1 MVRVS
6 DVVTSF
12 LAAHGVRHVFMLP
25 GGGAMYLVD
34 SLGRE
39 PAIDFVANLH
49 EQAAAIAAEAYG
61 QCSGQP
67 GVALVTTGPGGTN
80 AITGVAA
87 AWLDSTA
94 CLFISGQV
102 KRADLKDRAGVRQ
115 FGFQELGIVDVVR
128 SITKYAV
135 TVMDPLD
142 ISYHLEKA
150 WHIATTGR
158 PGPVWI
164 DVPLDVQ
171 GAIVAEEDLRHF
183 EAPPVPPG
191 SDGLERQVQAAIELL
206 NASLR
211 PVVLVGNGVRLSG
224 ATRELLEVVR
234 CLGIPVLTTWKALDL
249 LMEDDPLF
257 CGRPG
262 AIGQRAAN
270 FAQQNADWLLSL
282 GARLDLGQTGYRH
295 DTFARAA
302 RKVIVDI
309 DPAEIAKLEM
319 RVDVP
324 APVDAGAFLRELLR
338 QADRVQPV
346 DRRGWLAQCA
356 EWKRKYPVILSEY
369 RHETA
374 GVSVY
379 ALVDV
384 LSELMDDGDVLM
396 PGSSGAC
403 SEVTMQAFQMR
414 KAVRVFNSEGLGSMG
429 FGIPGALGACLA
441 ADLGLTVC
449 IDGDGGFWMNIQD
462 LETVRRLNLPIKFFV
477 LNNGGYGSIRST
489 QVSHFGGHLVAADA
503 TSGLTLPD
511 VRTICG
517 GFGVEVSRLECQA
530 DMRATVRRILAAPGP
545 HVCEVMVSPRQATA
559 PRLSSTRLPDGR
571 VVSRP
576 LEDLWPFLS
585 REELDANMFV
595 ERLSE

>member
-12 LAAHGVRHVFMLP
+12 LAARGVRHVFMLP

-39 PAIDFVANLH
+39 RAIDFVANLH
-49 EQAAAIAAEAYG
+49 EQAAAIAAEAYA
-61 QCSGQP
+61 QCSGRP

-80 AITGVAA
+80 TVTGVAA

-115 FGFQELGIVDVVR
+115 FGFQELGIVDLVR

-142 ISYHLEKA
+142 IRYHLEKA
-150 WHIATTGR
+150 WHLATTGR

-171 GAIVAEEDLRHF
+171 GAMVAEEDLRRF
-183 EAPPVPPG
+183 EPPPAVPVP
-191 SDGLERQVQAAIELL
+191 DGLERQVAAAIELL
-206 NASLR
+206 NGSSR

-224 ATRELLEVVR
+224 ATQELLEVVR
-234 CLGIPVLTTWKALDL
+234 RLGIPVLTTWKALDL
-249 LMEDDPLF
+249 LMDDDPLY

-309 DPAEIAKLEM
+309 DPAEIGKLQM
-319 RVDVP
+319 RVDV
-324 APVDAGAFLRELLR
+324 AAVVDAGVFLRELLR
-338 QADRVQPV
+338 QSDRVQPV
-346 DRRGWLAQCA
+346 DRRGWLAKCA
-356 EWKRKYPVILSEY
+356 EWKTKYPVILPE
-369 RHETA
+369 HWQETE
-374 GVSVY
+374 GVSIY

-384 LSELMDDGDVLM
+384 LSELLEDGDVLM

-403 SEVTMQAFQMR
+403 SEVTMQAFPMR
-414 KAVRVFNSEGLGSMG
+414 RRVRVFNSEGLGAMG

-441 ADLGLTVC
+441 AGRRRTVC
-449 IDGDGGFWMNIQD
+449 VDGDGGFWMNIQD
-462 LETVRRLNLPIKFFV
+462 LETVKRLGLPVKFFV

-489 QVSHFGGHLVAADA
+489 QVSHFGGQLVAADA

-511 VRTICG
+511 VRAVCG
-517 GFGVEVSRLECQA
+517 GFGVEVSRLGDQA
-530 DMRATVRRILAAPGP
+530 DMRGTVRRILAAPGP
-545 HVCEVMVSPRQATA
+545 HVCEVMVSPKQATA
-559 PRLSSTRLPDGR
+559 PRLSSARLPDGR
-571 VVSRP
+571 VVSKP
-576 LEDLWPFLS
+576 LEDLWPFLAP
-585 REELDANMFV
+585 EELAANMIV
-595 ERLSE
+595 PLPE